1 MRSTSFIVHRRP
13 ATEPSIFPLLF
24 PGLSLSLSL
33 YVYLSLSL
41 PFALALDDK
50 SRRRVTHTSARGEC
64 RFVSFAFAPLPV
76 RLFSFTCSSSWR
88 PRGKKKTTSRSPRR
102 IRVRE
107 FHFLRAMTLPVA
119 RDCLVDFA
127 MIADRVVVD
136 VTLFVGV
143 VSKGLPR

>member
-1 MRSTSFIVHRRP
+1 MFSLPLHAVDFVHSASSSCDR
-13 ATEPSIFPLLF
+13 TLYLPSPIPRTLF
-24 PGLSLSLSL
+24 LSLSVS
-33 YVYLSLSL
+33 LSLSL

-107 FHFLRAMTLPVA
+107 FHFLRAMTLPVV
-119 RDCLVDFA
+119 RDCLVDFS
-127 MIADRVVVD
+127 MIV
-136 VTLFVGV
+136 
-143 VSKGLPR
+143 